1 FFNCLC
7 AGLHERPNRVA
18 SGEKEEWAVAY
29 VRLSSSSDAISYS
42 SSISTDMPLY
52 EPPEV
57 SFDEYLLDCARVF
70 HAMFPDKSRSQ
81 RPNDTKWELRGLE
94 RGYASASFDLG
105 IRGSLYTDRRVRD

>member
-1 FFNCLC
+1 MPFFSCLC

-29 VRLSSSSDAISYS
+29 VRLSSSLDAISYS

-57 SFDEYLLDCARVF
+57 NHILLDLCT
-70 HAMFPDKSRSQ
+70 AM
-81 RPNDTKWELRGLE
+81 G
-94 RGYASASFDLG
+94 
-105 IRGSLYTDRRVRD
+105 